1 MQLINSE
8 RKGIGMEG
16 SEKSRGRLSTGI
28 EGLDAIT
35 YGGIPES
42 NQVIVAGGP
51 GCGKTL
57 LTFEILYNNAKK
69 GIPCTYLTLEESQ
82 QNVLQNFK
90 STFPNFSDIDALIE
104 EKKII
109 LAGNETASKVQT
121 GTDSQSYAFSSVL
134 SDIEDIVHT
143 NNSKCL
149 VIDSLSILKLMLGD
163 VLVYRKSMF
172 ALSLNLK
179 RLGVTSFLTMEMQHT
194 TRQAMSFS
202 PEFFIFDGT
211 IVMYQSIEENKRVYG
226 LEVLKM
232 RGSNHS
238 MSVSPY
244 EITDKGFR
252 IFTISEI

>member
-1 MQLINSE
+1 MKESE
-8 RKGIGMEG
+8 NAKRK
-16 SEKSRGRLSTGI
+16 LPTGI
-28 EGLDAIT
+28 DGLDAIT
-35 YGGIPES
+35 YGGIPEF
-42 NQVIVAGGP
+42 NQIIVAGGP

-57 LTFEILYNNAKK
+57 LTFEILYNTAKK

-82 QNVLQNFK
+82 KNILENFK
-90 STFPNFSDIDALIE
+90 SAFPDLSDIDSLVE
-104 EKKII
+104 SNKIV

-121 GTDSQSYAFSSVL
+121 GTDSQSYAFSNVL
-134 SDIEDIVHT
+134 SDIEEVVHM
-143 NNSKCL
+143 NNSKFL

-163 VLVYRKSMF
+163 LLIYRKSMF
-172 ALSLNLK
+172 ALRLNLK

-194 TRQAMSFS
+194 TREAMSFG

-211 IVMYQSIEENKRVYG
+211 IMMYQSIEENKRKYG
-226 LEVLKM
+226 IEILKM

-238 MSVSPY
+238 MSISPY